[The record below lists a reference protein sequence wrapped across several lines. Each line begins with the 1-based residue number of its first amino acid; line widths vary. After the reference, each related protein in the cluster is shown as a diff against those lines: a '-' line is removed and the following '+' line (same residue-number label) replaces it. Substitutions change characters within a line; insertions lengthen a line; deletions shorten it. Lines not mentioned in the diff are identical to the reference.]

1 MLRCAVF
8 LLLVPVLLCSQ
19 STNLDAIKPYQ
30 DGEVYNVYSAVLE
43 MEKTNSDPVI
53 GDTTVSFNSCLASRS
68 DALVDAA
75 IEDYKKA
82 NRSRWHLGYHF
93 ETKRP
98 YKLISKKEADELLQ
112 PDKKT
117 GTWDFSPSDG
127 IHHFSAVGF
136 SADKSIA
143 FVEMDVVCGGLCGHG
158 GPFILQKQKGKWVEY
173 IPSHAHTENP
183 DGSVTVSGLTICGWV
198 Y

>member
-1 MLRCAVF
+1 MLPCAAF

-19 STNLDAIKPYQ
+19 STNRDETKSYE
-30 DGEVYNVYSAVLE
+30 DGEVYSVYSAVLA
-43 MEKTNSDPVI
+43 MEKTKSDLVI

-75 IEDYKKA
+75 IEDYRKA
-82 NRSRWHLGYHF
+82 NQSRWRLGYHF

-98 YKLISKKEADELLQ
+98 YKLMSKKEADELLE

-117 GTWDFSPSDG
+117 GAWHLSPFNG

-136 SADKSIA
+136 NADRTIA
-143 FVEMDVVCGGLCGHG
+143 FVEMDVDCGRLCGHG
-158 GPFILQKQKGKWVEY
+158 SPFILQKQKGKWIRY
-173 IPSHAHTENP
+173 FRPAIENP
-183 DGSVTVSGLTICGWV
+183 DGTITIPEATICGWS